1 MPSVDMVGQAREWAA
16 PIFEAQQDLEVLN
29 WAVSVAT
36 LPNPQAVGL
45 ISVVVVHAETPSLVQ
60 EGFWHSRTNALAPGA
75 GRARVEQTVF
85 ETIAGLA
92 LSVQD
97 EVANGP
103 KEATVS
109 LQGYSG

>member
-1 MPSVDMVGQAREWAA
+1 MPSTDMVAQAREWAA
-16 PIFEAQQDLEVLN
+16 PIFEAQTDLEVLN

-36 LPNPQAVGL
+36 LPNPQQPGL

-75 GRARVEQTVF
+75 DRARVEQTVF

-103 KEATVS
+103 KKATVS
-109 LQGYSG
+109 LKGYGG